1 MGNEVVIVPKMLIN
15 TVANQL
21 VKHFKL
27 DKIMQYVFDDN
38 ELDKKVKQI
47 EKRLSKV
54 ESVAHQPK
62 DFKCNYKSKG
72 EK

>member
-1 MGNEVVIVPKMLIN
+1 MIVPKMLIN

-47 EKRLSKV
+47 EKRLNKV
-54 ESVAHQPK
+54 ESVAHEPK
-62 DFKCNYKSKG
+62 DFKCNYKPKG